1 MEGEGVTSCCA
12 ETKLSTAAEVRLHG
26 RSAHAQGAERMQV
39 RQLEC

>member
-12 ETKLSTAAEVRLHG
+12 EIKLSTAAEVHLHG
-26 RSAHAQGAERMQV
+26 RSAYAQRGYRMQV